1 MSPFPFPGEEGFF
14 IIEVPELNFGISVRQ
29 MEHQEKTLIKFRNT
43 VSLRYRSKETLFIAA
58 FGVLWGLLET
68 TLGTLLKGLRLPM
81 TGFILVALALPLV
94 LTGRYF
100 TPRKGSILMMSG
112 VAALMK
118 LFSIGGFM
126 LSPIWAILM
135 EGVTAE
141 CIVSV
146 LGTRRISYMI
156 TGSVLFVYTLLHPL
170 IAQSILYGANIYK
183 VYIGIIHTLLAFLG
197 QPGDNILI
205 FGAFIILLVAFV
217 GGCIGFISY
226 SLARQVDLN
235 LQERR
240 RHAYE

>member
-1 MSPFPFPGEEGFF
+1 M
-14 IIEVPELNFGISVRQ
+14 
-29 MEHQEKTLIKFRNT
+29 
-43 VSLRYRSKETLFIAA
+43 
-58 FGVLWGLLET
+58 
-68 TLGTLLKGLRLPM
+68 TLGTLLKSLRLPM
-81 TGFILVALALPLV
+81 TGFIMVSLALPLI

-135 EGVTAE
+135 EGVFAE

-146 LGTRRISYMI
+146 LGARRLSYTL
-156 TGSVLFVYTLLHPL
+156 TGSVLFVYTLIHPL
-170 IAQSILYGANIYK
+170 ITQGILYGGNIYK
-183 VYIGIIHTLLAFLG
+183 VYVGIIHTLLDFLG
-197 QPGDNILI
+197 QPGENIYIL
-205 FGAFIILLVAFV
+205 GACIIVLAALG

-226 SLARQVDLN
+226 SLARQVDMN

-240 RHAYE
+240 HNAHTE